1 MVGKGET
8 EEEKEKMAEA
18 VKQRWCDKLSALET
32 WDSVEV

>member
-8 EEEKEKMAEA
+8 EEEKEKMGQG
-18 VKQRWCDKLSALET
+18 VKQKWCDKLSALET